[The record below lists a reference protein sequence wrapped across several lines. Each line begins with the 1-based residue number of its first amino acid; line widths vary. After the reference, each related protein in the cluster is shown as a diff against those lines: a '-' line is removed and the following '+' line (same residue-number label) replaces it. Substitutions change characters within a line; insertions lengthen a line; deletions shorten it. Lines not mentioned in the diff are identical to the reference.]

1 MEGETGSGVVSGK
14 NQGRAEIRE
23 EQKSGSTS
31 FRHHLVNCMEV
42 LSVWGW
48 EGNLLV
54 GFGDGSPVQGSLER
68 TL

>member
-1 MEGETGSGVVSGK
+1 MWCLEK
-14 NQGRAEIRE
+14 IRE

-54 GFGDGSPVQGSLER
+54 GFGDGSGSLER

>member
-1 MEGETGSGVVSGK
+1 MWCLEK
-14 NQGRAEIRE
+14 IRE

-54 GFGDGSPVQGSLER
+54 GFGDGSLVPGSLER